1 MGVEYRSNRRDSRR
15 TVNMIRI
22 NQLKLPV
29 DHTEADLK
37 KKAARMMRIPE
48 EKILSLTPV
57 RQSLDARKKNELL
70 YIYSL
75 NAAVSGKESAVVKNA
90 KNVNVLFDKEKAY
103 RFPEHGEEPL
113 KERPVIIGFGPAG
126 MFCGLML
133 ARAGFAPLILERGED
148 VDSRAEKVNR
158 FWAGGSLNPES
169 NVQFGEG
176 GAGTFSDGK
185 LNTLVKDPSGRNKKV
200 LEILAEAGA
209 DPSITYVNKPH
220 VGTDVLSLIVKNI
233 RQEIIRLGGEI
244 RFNCKMTDFTDEN
257 RQLTAITASQRQE
270 DGTFKEETI
279 PAQAVVLAIGHSA
292 RDTFSMLAVKELDL
306 QAKAFAVGLRIQHP
320 QSQINLSQYGME
332 NPGSLGAAS
341 YKLTKQ
347 TSSGRGVY
355 SFCMCPGGFVVNASS
370 EDGRLAVNGMSNH
383 DRAGKNANSA
393 LIVTVTPE
401 DFPDNGPLGGV
412 SFQRNL
418 EEAAYRAGNGKIP
431 VQLYKDFK
439 TGAVSA
445 AFGDVEP
452 AFKGGYSFAN
462 LRDVMTEPLSEALV
476 EGINSFGRII
486 PGFDRDDAI
495 LAGIESRTSSPIR
508 IPRDEGLESRVRGL
522 YPCGEGAGY
531 AGGITSAA
539 MDGLRAAETIVSR
552 FCPVFIS

>member
-1 MGVEYRSNRRDSRR
+1 MGVEHRSNRRDSRR

-29 DHTEADLK
+29 NHTEADLK

-48 EKILSLTPV
+48 EKILSLTPI

-75 NAAVSGKESAVVKNA
+75 NAAVSGKESAIIKNA

-148 VDSRAEKVNR
+148 VDSRAEKVKR
-158 FWAGGSLNPES
+158 FWAGGALNPES

-220 VGTDVLSLIVKNI
+220 VGTDVLSLVVKNI

-257 RQLTAITASQRQE
+257 RQLTSITASQRQE
-270 DGTFKEETI
+270 DGTSKEEII

-292 RDTFSMLAVKELDL
+292 RDTFAMLAGKELDL

-332 NPGSLGAAS
+332 HPGSLGAAS

-418 EEAAYRAGNGKIP
+418 EEAAYRAGDGKIP

-439 TGAVSA
+439 TGAVSET
-445 AFGDVEP
+445 FGDVEP

-462 LRDVMTEPLSEALV
+462 LRDVMREPLSEALV
-476 EGINSFGRII
+476 EGINSFGRTI

-495 LAGIESRTSSPIR
+495 LAGIESRTSSPVR

-552 FCPVFIS
+552 FSPIFY

>member
-1 MGVEYRSNRRDSRR
+1 MGVEHRSNRRDSRR

-29 DHTEADLK
+29 NHTEADLK

-48 EKILSLTPV
+48 EKILSLTPI

-75 NAAVSGKESAVVKNA
+75 NAAVSGKESAVIKNA
-90 KNVNVLFDKEKAY
+90 KNVNVLFDKDKAY

-113 KERPVIIGFGPAG
+113 NERPVIIGFGPAG

-148 VDSRAEKVNR
+148 VDSRAKRVNG
-158 FWAGGSLNPES
+158 FWAGGALNPES

-220 VGTDVLSLIVKNI
+220 VGTDVLSLVVKNI

-257 RQLTAITASQRQE
+257 GQLTSITASQRQE
-270 DGTFKEETI
+270 DGSFKEETI

-292 RDTFSMLAVKELDL
+292 RDTFSMLAGKELDL

-320 QSQINLSQYGME
+320 QSQINRSQYGME

-439 TGAVSA
+439 TGAVSD

-462 LRDVMTEPLSEALV
+462 LRDVMPEPLSEALV

-486 PGFDRDDAI
+486 SGFDRDDAI
-495 LAGIESRTSSPIR
+495 LAGIESRTSSPVR

-552 FCPVFIS
+552 FSPVFVS